1 MSYALHVSSRIAP
14 PDGPRNFDATLAE
27 RLEPDRDISAPVHD
41 ENVNLSEW
49 DEAGAVRGA
58 ANREIH
64 LDLVQLGATRFSGIA
79 LASAIAFGLYGIPA
93 YLASLHAGVEGKS
106 LSASVIALL
115 VGLCVSLLVYVPT
128 KLRMM
133 RAELV
138 HGLCYV
144 HLFATCL
151 TLGVFRHLEPTGSGP
166 LLHHAS
172 PVIIPIL
179 AYAALIPALPRT
191 AGLALFGAA
200 AMDPLGMFL
209 THGHTT
215 SPAPMEWVLA
225 AASPLVAAFLGLKV
239 SEVVHRLNVSMV
251 KAREIGSYRLVE
263 RLGVG
268 GMAEVWRADHKM
280 LARPAA
286 VKIVRPEVLIAHGS
300 DMSQRLLRHFVR
312 EARTTARLNSP
323 HTIQIYDF
331 GVTREGAFYYVMEL
345 LDGVDLQR
353 LVERFGPQPSERVA
367 HVLMQ
372 MCHSLDEAHA
382 RNFVHRDIKPAN
394 VYLCHHGE
402 DYDFV
407 KILDFGLVLDRHPT
421 TEEIDDEQRQVG
433 TPAVMAPEMVRFQ
446 APVDARA
453 DLYAVGCVAY
463 WLLTGQRVFEAQNRH
478 DMLIMHAH
486 QKPIAP
492 SRRVALEVHPGLE
505 RVVMGCLEKNP
516 AKRPQCA
523 RDLAN
528 ELASLS
534 FDPPWAIDRAESW
547 WKRMRPTAVA
557 PSA

>member
-1 MSYALHVSSRIAP
+1 MDAHFVP
-14 PDGPRNFDATLAE
+14 PDGTRNIDATE
-27 RLEPDRDISAPVHD
+27 VRLEPNRDELPPDAND
-41 ENVNLSEW
+41 NLNLSEW
-49 DEAGAVRGA
+49 DELGAVRGA
-58 ANREIH
+58 ANREMH
-64 LDLVQLGATRFSGIA
+64 LDLVRLGAARFSGIA
-79 LASAIAFGLYGIPA
+79 LASSVVFGLYGVLS
-93 YLASLHAGVEGKS
+93 YLVMHAAARRTPFS
-106 LSASVIALL
+106 PSVIALMA
-115 VGLCVSLLVYVPT
+115 GLCVSLLVYLPT
-128 KLRMM
+128 RLREM
-133 RAELV
+133 RAELL
-138 HGLCYV
+138 HGLCYL
-144 HLFATCL
+144 HLFATCFV
-151 TLGVFRHLEPTGSGP
+151 LGVFRHLEPSGPGP

-200 AMDPLGMFL
+200 AMDPLGMLL
-209 THGHTT
+209 TRGPAAWPNPVEWLLAST
-215 SPAPMEWVLA
+215 SPV
-225 AASPLVAAFLGLKV
+225 VAAFLGLKV
-239 SEVVHRLNVSMV
+239 SGIVHRLNAGMA

-286 VKIVRPEVLIAHGS
+286 VKIVRPEVLIAYGA
-300 DMSQRLLRHFVR
+300 DVSQRLLRHFVR

-323 HTIQIYDF
+323 HTIHIYDF

-367 HVLMQ
+367 YVLKQ
-372 MCHSLDEAHA
+372 ICHSLDEAHA

-421 TEEIDDEQRQVG
+421 PEEIDDEQRQVG

-463 WLLTGQRVFEAQNRH
+463 WLLTGQRVFEAQSRN

-486 QKPIAP
+486 QKPVVP
-492 SRRVALEVHPGLE
+492 SRRVALQIHPGLE
-505 RVVMGCLEKNP
+505 RVVMSCLEKNP

-523 RDLAN
+523 RDLAL
-528 ELASLS
+528 ELS
-534 FDPPWAIDRAESW
+534 FLNLEPTWTNESAEGW

-557 PSA
+557 SLAR